1 MQMVIFVVQCTSK
14 SCNDATRHNKLSVS
28 LRLAISLANDMNFFI
43 IIFSAS
49 VKESFSEFHYLTFM

>member
-14 SCNDATRHNKLSVS
+14 STRHNKLSVS

-49 VKESFSEFHYLTFM
+49 VKDSFSESRYLTFM